1 MKKIFLSYG
10 IALVFCLQGCRSA
23 SPMVSIQTS
32 ETFQPAKYSSFLVRG
47 PSSWDESVLQP
58 ERTDKTI
65 RSAVSK
71 NLVQKGYI
79 CLEKGKAD
87 VTVEFRGQLDM
98 KRDAAAVLRMYGKK
112 ASQDKIDSG
121 TIGEGSLV
129 IDVVDSQTSRLVL
142 RAYAFD
148 AIDKT
153 ASWDEK
159 SVLIKGVVD
168 KSLVRFMRK

>member
-1 MKKIFLSYG
+1 MKKILLSYG
-10 IALVFCLQGCRSA
+10 IVLVFCLQGCRSA
-23 SPMVSIQTS
+23 SPMVSIHTS
-32 ETFQPAKYSSFLVRG
+32 ETFESAKYSSFLVRG
-47 PSSWDESVLQP
+47 PSSWDKSVLQP

-112 ASQDKIDSG
+112 ASQDKIDSVFISTLPFG
-121 TIGEGSLV
+121 LC
-129 IDVVDSQTSRLVL
+129 
-142 RAYAFD
+142 Y
-148 AIDKT
+148 
-153 ASWDEK
+153 
-159 SVLIKGVVD
+159 
-168 KSLVRFMRK
+168 